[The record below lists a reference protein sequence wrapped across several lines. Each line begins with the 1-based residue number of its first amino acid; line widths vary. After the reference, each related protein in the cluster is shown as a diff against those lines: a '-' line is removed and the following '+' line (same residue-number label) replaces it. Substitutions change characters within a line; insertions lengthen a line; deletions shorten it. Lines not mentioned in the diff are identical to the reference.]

1 MTLRRALPWLVVGL
15 AIVVWAVPLQFVGWY
30 DNGGITDIPT
40 YREAYEH
47 IASGQ
52 APYLDFSL
60 EYPPL
65 AAGLFWLAGVLP
77 GQYEVGFSILMLI
90 CLCATALGVL
100 ALARTLGLD
109 QRRQALAAGAV
120 AVSPLLLGN
129 LVETRF
135 DLALAALLT
144 WTLWAAASGRF
155 RLAWGL
161 LAGATLLKLIPLAL
175 VPVLLIWQRHREGAR
190 AAWAGLAWCALLVAV
205 VIVPF
210 AVAAPSGTWDIARY
224 HIDRPLQIESTGGA
238 YLLGLHALADVPLTV
253 VNSFGS
259 QGLKGSGPAVI
270 AGISTAV
277 LVGLIAA
284 VAWSLWVGLRRA
296 RPPGDARLFV
306 AASCCTI
313 VAAAGGRQGAVAPVH
328 ALAAAGRVPG
338 GRPVRLDGLRR
349 RGRGDGPDAGLLPP
363 PLLGPGG
370 AGAAADRAAGA
381 ARHGPDRPA
390 RRLLAAP
397 EHRRPAARAGAATS
411 RGARRR
417 ARRGGALPGRL
428 RLSPGR

>member
-47 IASGQ
+47 IASGD

-306 AASCCTI
+306 AASCSTI
-313 VAAAGGRQGAVAPVH
+313 VALLVAGKV
-328 ALAAAGRVPG
+328 L
-338 GRPVRLDGLRR
+338 RLDGLRR

-363 PLLGPGG
+363 PVLGPGG

-397 EHRRPAARAGAATS
+397 EHRRPAARAGAATW
-411 RGARRR
+411 RRARRR
-417 ARRGGALPGRL
+417 GRRGGALPGRL